1 MMTLFLLLVF
11 LATAGLIWLHGL
23 WGAAVTLINMTIAM
37 LIAMNLF
44 EPLSDVGESQ
54 DASFTFL
61 FDFVMLWMVF
71 FFTFGF
77 LRLITDMLSKTRV
90 KFDLPIEMAGRSILA
105 IWCGWLMVCFTA
117 FSLMMAPLN
126 SESPLG
132 AWETPRMGSFLGMAP
147 ERLWLGFIHSRSR
160 GALSRGKIE
169 DGPDAHP
176 DDESLNVEAFDP
188 FGEFPIKYH
197 ERRVK
202 YAAEEQMRVAQ

>member
-1 MMTLFLLLVF
+1 MMMLFLLLVF

-23 WGAAVTLINMTIAM
+23 WGAAITLINMTISM

-54 DASFTFL
+54 DASLTFL
-61 FDFVMLWMVF
+61 FELVLLWLMF
-71 FFTFGF
+71 FFTFGC

-126 SESPLG
+126 NEVALG
-132 AWETPRMGSFLGMAP
+132 AWDSQIGM
-147 ERLWLGFIHSRSR
+147 
-160 GALSRGKIE
+160 
-169 DGPDAHP
+169 
-176 DDESLNVEAFDP
+176 
-188 FGEFPIKYH
+188 
-197 ERRVK
+197 
-202 YAAEEQMRVAQ
+202 

>member
-1 MMTLFLLLVF
+1 MMTLFLLFVF
-11 LATAGLIWLHGL
+11 LVTAGLIWLHGL
-23 WGAAVTLINMTIAM
+23 WGAAITLINLTIAM

-44 EPLSDVGESQ
+44 EPLSDVGEGQ

-61 FDFVMLWMVF
+61 FDFVMLWLTF

-126 SESPLG
+126 NETPLG
-132 AWETPRMGSFLGMAP
+132 AWASPSDGAMVFSP
-147 ERLWLGFIHSRSR
+147 DRLWLGFVHSRSR
-160 GALSRGKIE
+160 GALSRGKME
-169 DGPDAHP
+169 EGPEAHP

-188 FGEFPIKYH
+188 FGEFAIKYH
-197 ERRVK
+197 DRRVK
-202 YAAEEQMRVAQ
+202 YFEEEQMRVAQ

>member
-1 MMTLFLLLVF
+1 MMMLFLLLVF

-23 WGAAVTLINMTIAM
+23 WGAAVTLINMVISM

-44 EPLSDVGESQ
+44 EPISDALEINA
-54 DASFTFL
+54 DASFAYL
-61 FDFVMLWMVF
+61 YDFVVLWMTF
-71 FFTFGF
+71 FFTFGI
-77 LRLITDMLSKTRV
+77 LRLITDILSKTRV
-90 KFDLPIEMAGRSILA
+90 KFEMPIEMAGRSILA

-126 SESPLG
+126 SETPLG
-132 AWETPRMGSFLGMAP
+132 AWSSPNDGAMLFSP
-147 ERLWLGFIHSRSR
+147 DRLWLGFVHSRSR

-176 DDESLNVEAFDP
+176 DDESLNVETFDP

-197 ERRVK
+197 DRRVK
-202 YAAEEQMRVAQ
+202 YEQEEQMRVAQ